1 MVLTDEEKA
10 WIAGM
15 FNATN
20 DRLNAID
27 HRLESLG
34 PGLDAIDHRLE
45 AVHTRLDAIDRRL
58 DAVDARLD
66 AIDRRLDAVDARL
79 VRSIVAWTPLTPV
92 SMGWTT
98 TYCDSVRKSSA
109 DSMSSTSVWISS
121 QVLSAGSM
129 CGSRPSI
136 GQSSNLGY

>member
-58 DAVDARLD
+58 DAVDARFDGLD
-66 AIDRRLDAVDARL
+66 DYLLRFRSEVIGRFDVIDQRLDFLASSFSRLDVRVPPLNRAVVEFGILAGQFAREQMF
-79 VRSIVAWTPLTPV
+79 T
-92 SMGWTT
+92 
-98 TYCDSVRKSSA
+98 
-109 DSMSSTSVWISS
+109 
-121 QVLSAGSM
+121 
-129 CGSRPSI
+129 
-136 GQSSNLGY
+136 